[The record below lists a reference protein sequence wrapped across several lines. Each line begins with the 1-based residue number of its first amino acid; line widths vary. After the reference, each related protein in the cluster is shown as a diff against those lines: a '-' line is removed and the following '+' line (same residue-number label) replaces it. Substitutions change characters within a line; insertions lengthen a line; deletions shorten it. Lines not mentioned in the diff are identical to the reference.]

1 MNGVSGLIEL
11 ITHLLVVKTADQCG
25 AIIFQLRVYSHEVM
39 LLVPPRAVIQV
50 EDDGN
55 PMLTT
60 CVQL

>member
-11 ITHLLVVKTADQCG
+11 ITHLLVVKTGDQCG
-25 AIIFQLRVYSHEVM
+25 AIIFQLRVYSYEVM